1 MMPHATHSTWTEAQ
15 MLKRLARLVS
25 GMVARFRAASQHD
38 AELSRRIEAGRHD
51 PADLDR
57 EYELLIGQRRDPPP
71 GGYFGA

>member
-1 MMPHATHSTWTEAQ
+1 VG
-15 MLKRLARLVS
+15 RL
-25 GMVARFRAASQHD
+25 RAASRKD
-38 AELSRRIEAGRHD
+38 AEMSRRISERLHD

>member
-1 MMPHATHSTWTEAQ
+1 MN
-15 MLKRLARLVS
+15 
-25 GMVARFRAASQHD
+25 
-38 AELSRRIEAGRHD
+38 RRIFERLHD